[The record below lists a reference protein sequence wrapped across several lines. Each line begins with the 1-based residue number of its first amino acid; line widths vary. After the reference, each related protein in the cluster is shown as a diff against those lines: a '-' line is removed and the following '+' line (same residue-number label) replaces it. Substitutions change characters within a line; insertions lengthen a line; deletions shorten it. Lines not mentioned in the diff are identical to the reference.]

1 MLTSVTWNEMQS
13 MRIHSNCIS
22 ESHEY
27 IRSRPHP
34 SSLFS
39 PTSLQPTQLSK
50 ASPATTDAAAAPLA
64 SALPA
69 LASALYVVSPP
80 LMTSG

>member
-1 MLTSVTWNEMQS
+1 MQS
-13 MRIHSNCIS
+13 MRNPLKCLILCIP

-34 SSLFS
+34 SPLFS
-39 PTSLQPTQLSK
+39 PTSPLPTQLPK

-69 LASALYVVSPP
+69 LASALYVISPP
-80 LMTSG
+80 SMTSG